1 MDADLEIRLA
11 TEDDLDQLAQMRWEA
26 REEGGER
33 NPNLSPDAF
42 KAECIR
48 IMREWMH
55 DGSHSFWIACMDDF
69 IVAHLAVHRADL
81 LPRPIKLHDRFGVI
95 TESYTRPEFR
105 NRGIGAKL
113 IQHVI
118 EGARDAD
125 YELLIVYPSRRT
137 RSFYARVGFSD
148 ESEVMELRLRAYAS
162 PAWIS
167 ERQ

>member
-81 LPRPIKLHDRFGVI
+81 LL
-95 TESYTRPEFR
+95 
-105 NRGIGAKL
+105 
-113 IQHVI
+113 
-118 EGARDAD
+118 
-125 YELLIVYPSRRT
+125 VYPSRRT